1 MSALASYATFIAL
14 ARIALLYIGAL
25 VALVCAFDWAV
36 RTRRINPFSRIARF
50 FRGRIE
56 PMMQPVERLVVRTG
70 GLPSSAPWW
79 MLVGYALGAVL
90 FVSLL
95 QFIGSVLAQVAF
107 AVQDP
112 ASAIPRLLIS
122 WSFSILRLALL
133 VRVLSSWLPVSPY
146 SRWIRWSYVL
156 TEWFIAPMRRI
167 IPRIGMIDIT
177 PIIAWFLLNLIQSAL
192 GIP

>member
-79 MLVGYALGAVL
+79 MLVGYALGAIL

-95 QFIGSVLAQVAF
+95 QFVGSVLAQAAF